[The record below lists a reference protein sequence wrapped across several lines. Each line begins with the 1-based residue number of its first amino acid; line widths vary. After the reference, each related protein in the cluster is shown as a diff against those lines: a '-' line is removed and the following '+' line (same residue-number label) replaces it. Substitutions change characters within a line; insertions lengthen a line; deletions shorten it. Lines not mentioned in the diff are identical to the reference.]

1 MDLSFPEFL
10 DFYSCSVI
18 KAKRAQKYA
27 LMEPS
32 VAFSRSSDSTS
43 INMSSIDKKSGLGI
57 PNPNVIENDCVK
69 DPDFLD
75 DGTSF

>member
-1 MDLSFPEFL
+1 MEA
-10 DFYSCSVI
+10 SV
-18 KAKRAQKYA
+18 
-27 LMEPS
+27 
-32 VAFSRSSDSTS
+32 VFSRSSDSTS

-57 PNPNVIENDCVK
+57 PNPTVIENDYVK